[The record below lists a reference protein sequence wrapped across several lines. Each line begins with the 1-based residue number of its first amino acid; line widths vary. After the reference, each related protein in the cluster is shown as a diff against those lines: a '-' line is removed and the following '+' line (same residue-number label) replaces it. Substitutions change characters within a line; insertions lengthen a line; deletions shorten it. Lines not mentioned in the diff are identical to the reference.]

1 MKALDEMPN
10 IEVEKMI
17 IKSGDN
23 ELLDILA
30 SKPSFKTKK
39 NLFKVLE
46 YRVDYYDKPEP
57 LEYVSYINGNSR
69 KAEKIWKQADCVSI
83 HKLERDLEL
92 NWEANIVDTSI
103 SVLAKFENY
112 SVGSKTF
119 LDSVNHLR
127 LSCDDLDDFYKCE
140 LNWIYGYFRNL
151 QQIDLKIYTPM
162 KHF

>member
-1 MKALDEMPN
+1 MKRGEKYKFFKFRFTIKGHTNSRAKLILKALDEMPN

-69 KAEKIWKQADCVSI
+69 KAEKI
-83 HKLERDLEL
+83 
-92 NWEANIVDTSI
+92 
-103 SVLAKFENY
+103 
-112 SVGSKTF
+112 
-119 LDSVNHLR
+119 
-127 LSCDDLDDFYKCE
+127 
-140 LNWIYGYFRNL
+140 
-151 QQIDLKIYTPM
+151 
-162 KHF
+162 